1 MRAVFPIVAALLAS
15 LAIYLVGFTFIVAK
29 PLTVGFIR
37 DAFELKDGYARSL
50 AGTRVLV
57 VAGSNGLFSHR
68 CAAMEPILGR
78 PCVNASI
85 TAELGLGY
93 MLEFARRMAA
103 PGDIIVMP
111 LEHTLYD
118 NTQDDIERGLL
129 HPYRVSYDRAT
140 LGNLPPLQIVQA
152 LFQFDLRYL
161 AGALPEMTLAAA
173 GIERRFNRSNLTRQ
187 GDLVGQTAERGAIYR
202 DAIRSQAFWL
212 PVADAFSISEPVRR
226 TLGGFLDW
234 AGLNRI
240 RVIGTLATTFD
251 DRPVDDDIVRRIGEL
266 FRAYGQDFAVL
277 PNRSQYPRSC
287 FFDTQFHLTEPCQ
300 IEHSRALAR
309 MLVPILRR
317 SQ

>member
-1 MRAVFPIVAALLAS
+1 VHAVFPIVAALLAS

-37 DAFELKDGYARSL
+37 EAFELKNGYAHSL
-50 AGTRVLV
+50 AGTRVLI

-68 CAAMEPILGR
+68 CAAMDPILGR
-78 PCVNASI
+78 CVNASI

-93 MLEFARRMAA
+93 LLEFARRIAA

-118 NTQDDIERGLL
+118 NTRDDIAKGLV

-140 LGNLPPLQIVQA
+140 LDQLRPPQIVRA

-187 GDLVGQTAERGAIYR
+187 GDLVGQTAELGAAYR
-202 DAIRSQAFWL
+202 DAIRSQAFLL
-212 PVADAFSISEPVRR
+212 PRADAFTISEPVRR

-251 DRPVDDDIVRRIGEL
+251 DRPVDEDIVRRLGEL
-266 FRAYGQDFAVL
+266 FRTYGQDFAVL

-300 IEHSRALAR
+300 IEHSRSLAR
-309 MLVPILRR
+309 LLVPILRR